1 MPLRFVRTEPLEI
14 FAAPPRM
21 TRSTRSPSF
30 RDRKRRTSAAQSS
43 LVRGTCAIAALSLL
57 LLTHLPKNIS
67 LFPSSTGSLSR
78 APAPRALLT
87 DPALTFPSQILRPAP
102 AKPITVLS
110 RTIAGTPLYII
121 TIDLADPETFISVGL
136 ANRAN
141 QANSNRSTKGDEN
154 FAALVRR
161 HRAAITTSGTFFSMD
176 AQKRVMG
183 NLVSGG
189 QFLKYSP
196 SENYGTTL
204 GIRSGNQL
212 EMTTAR
218 IDGTPKWRE
227 HWFSLTAGPR
237 LLRSGTVAINPRKEG
252 FRDPAVMGSAVRSA
266 IGFTPNRKLLH
277 VTFLTPVSLVRE
289 AHIMQALGCHE
300 AMNLDGGTSLALA
313 KGGRILRRA
322 NRNLTNVITVYDVQ
336 HPAPSKL
343 RLSWETFQTIDDRMA
358 ISP

>member
-1 MPLRFVRTEPLEI
+1 
-14 FAAPPRM
+14 M

-57 LLTHLPKNIS
+57 LLTHLPKTIS
-67 LFPSSTGSLSR
+67 LSPRTGSASRVPSSSR
-78 APAPRALLT
+78 ASSALI
-87 DPALTFPSQILRPAP
+87 DPALTFPAQIFRPDD

-110 RTIAGTPLYII
+110 RTIAGTPLYLT
-121 TIDLADPETFISVGL
+121 TIDLADPETFLSVGL
-136 ANRAN
+136 ANSAT
-141 QANSNRSTKGDEN
+141 QANNNRSTRGDEN

-204 GIRSGNQL
+204 GIRSGNQV

-218 IDGTPKWRE
+218 IDGIPKWRE

-237 LLRSGTVAINPRKEG
+237 LLRSGTVSINPRKEG

-289 AHIMQALGCHE
+289 AQIMKALGCHE

-313 KGGRILRRA
+313 KGDRILRRA
-322 NRNLTNVITVYDVQ
+322 NRNLTNVITIYDVQ
-336 HPAPSKL
+336 HPAPPAL
-343 RLSWETFQTIDDRMA
+343 RLSWETFQTIDRMA
-358 ISP
+358 ISPQSTLFGIP

>member
-1 MPLRFVRTEPLEI
+1 
-14 FAAPPRM
+14 M
-21 TRSTRSPSF
+21 TRSPRSSSF
-30 RDRKRRTSAAQSS
+30 RDRSRRTAAAQSS
-43 LVRGTCAIAALSLL
+43 FVQGACAIAALSLI
-57 LLTHLPKNIS
+57 LLTHLPKNIA
-67 LFPSSTGSLSR
+67 LFPSSPGRPLR
-78 APAPRALLT
+78 APAARNSSSHGPSS

-110 RTIAGTPLYII
+110 RTIAGTPLYIT
-121 TIDLADPETFISVGL
+121 TIDLSDPETFISVGL
-136 ANRAN
+136 ANRAT
-141 QANSNRSTKGDEN
+141 QANSNRSTRGDEN

-218 IDGTPKWRE
+218 IDGIPKWRE

-237 LLRSGTVAINPRKEG
+237 LLRSGTVTINPRKEG

-266 IGFTPNRKLLH
+266 IGFTPSQKLLH
-277 VTFLTPVSLVRE
+277 VTFLTPVSLLRE
-289 AHIMQALGCHE
+289 AQIMQSLGCHE

-313 KGGRILRRA
+313 KGGRILRSA
-322 NRNLTNVITVYDVQ
+322 NRNLTNVITIYDIQ
-336 HPAPSKL
+336 HPAPPEL
-343 RLSWETFQTIDDRMA
+343 RFSREAFQTIDRMA
-358 ISP
+358 VLPYDLTSKP

>member
-1 MPLRFVRTEPLEI
+1 
-14 FAAPPRM
+14 M
-21 TRSTRSPSF
+21 TRSTRSLSF
-30 RDRKRRTSAAQSS
+30 RDRKRRTSSAQSS
-43 LVRGTCAIAALSLL
+43 LVRGTCAIAAFSLL
-57 LLTHLPKNIS
+57 ILTHLPKTIS
-67 LFPSSTGSLSR
+67 LFPPNTGRVSRTPSHSRTPSS
-78 APAPRALLT
+78 PI
-87 DPALTFPSQILRPAP
+87 DPALTSPIQILRPED

-110 RTIAGTPLYII
+110 RTIAGTPLYLT

-136 ANRAN
+136 ANQAA
-141 QANSNRSTKGDEN
+141 QANSTRSTKGDEN
-154 FAALVRR
+154 FTSLVRR

-218 IDGTPKWRE
+218 IDGTPKWRK

-237 LLRSGTVAINPRKEG
+237 LLRSGIVSINPRKEG

-266 IGFTPNRKLLH
+266 IGFTRSRKLLH
-277 VTFLTPVSLVRE
+277 VTFLTPVSLLRE
-289 AHIMQALGCHE
+289 AQIMKALGCHE

-322 NRNLTNVITVYDVQ
+322 NRNLTNVITIYDVQ
-336 HPAPSKL
+336 HPAPPKL
-343 RLSWETFQTIDDRMA
+343 RLSWEAFQTIDRQ
-358 ISP
+358 S

>member
-1 MPLRFVRTEPLEI
+1 
-14 FAAPPRM
+14 M

-57 LLTHLPKNIS
+57 LLTHLPKTIS
-67 LFPSSTGSLSR
+67 LSPRTGSASR
-78 APAPRALLT
+78 APSSSRASSALIDPALI
-87 DPALTFPSQILRPAP
+87 DPALTFPAQIFRPDD

-110 RTIAGTPLYII
+110 RTIAGTPLYLT

-136 ANRAN
+136 ANSAT
-141 QANSNRSTKGDEN
+141 QANSNRSTRGDEN

-189 QFLKYSP
+189 QFLKYSS

-218 IDGTPKWRE
+218 IDGIPKWRE

-237 LLRSGTVAINPRKEG
+237 LLRSGTVSINPRKEG

-277 VTFLTPVSLVRE
+277 VTFLTPVSLLRE
-289 AHIMQALGCHE
+289 AQIMKALGCHE

-322 NRNLTNVITVYDVQ
+322 NRNLTNVITIYDVQ
-336 HPAPSKL
+336 HPAPPGF
-343 RLSWETFQTIDDRMA
+343 RLSWETFQTIDRQ
-358 ISP
+358 S